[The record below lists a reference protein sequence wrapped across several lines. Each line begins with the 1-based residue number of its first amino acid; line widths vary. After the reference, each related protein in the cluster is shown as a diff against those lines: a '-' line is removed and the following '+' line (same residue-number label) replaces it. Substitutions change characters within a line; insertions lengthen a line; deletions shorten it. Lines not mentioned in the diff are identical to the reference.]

1 MSLCLV
7 MPLDLFLI
15 SETGRWI
22 VLLVI
27 AEDSFT
33 YGNLISEE
41 D

>member
-1 MSLCLV
+1 
-7 MPLDLFLI
+7 MPLDLTLI

-27 AEDSFT
+27 AEDFFS
-33 YGNLISEE
+33 YDNLISEE